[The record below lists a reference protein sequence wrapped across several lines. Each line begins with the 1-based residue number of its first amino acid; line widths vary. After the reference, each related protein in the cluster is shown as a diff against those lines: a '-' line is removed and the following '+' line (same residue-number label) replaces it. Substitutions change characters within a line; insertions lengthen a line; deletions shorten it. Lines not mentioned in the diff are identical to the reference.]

1 MGVGKTTIGRKL
13 ASRLHMRFTDM
24 DEYIEKLEGMSVQM
38 IFSQKGESWFRA
50 KETEVLHLLADEM
63 DDMVISTGGG
73 VPCFNNNMDFIN
85 SKGISYYLKMSTP
98 ALINRLSNIEK
109 QTRPLIREKT
119 EKELAG
125 FVSRMLSEREPFY
138 LKSKHVISAEDFK
151 IEHILSTLNS

>member
-13 ASRLHMRFTDM
+13 ASRLHFRFTDM
-24 DEYIEKLEGMSVQM
+24 DEYIEKLEGMSVQT
-38 IFSQKGESWFRA
+38 IFSQMGESWFRA
-50 KETEVLHLLADEM
+50 KETEVLHLLADEK

-85 SKGISYYLKMSTP
+85 SRGMSYYLKMSAP

-119 EKELAG
+119 EKELAV

-138 LKSKHVISAEDFK
+138 LQSKHVISAEDFK